1 MSFSLLGLIQRSP
14 FKVALR
20 IPRIKLPK
28 LALPALLVYSA
39 PKIGYPS
46 VTGII
51 GKVSSLAGGLL
62 NSLSPFQQKLSS
74 MFTSIGNLTPGSA
87 LGYAKGV
94 ISSAAG
100 EIGKLATGLINNAI
114 AGATA
119 AVNSAIGLV
128 NGAISTVVGLEQS
141 VVSEIQKV
149 SQLFKTQVKSV
160 EDLLKKEID
169 VSSGNTQTIAQVSAV
184 QASITN
190 TIVQSTTNLTNN
202 TIKKL
207 QEDPEFNTEFTA
219 NVTQQAINAAA
230 QAVVVK
236 NTSINNAA
244 MQSATVTNLG
254 KAPIAP
260 PLIVNTLT
268 PSAPTTTN
276 ELIGG
281 EVWSLGTSLSIN
293 QLITIRNDI
302 GESSYAGTYSQAVI
316 NQYNKQ
322 LAAGQVPTQ

>member
-119 AVNSAIGLV
+119 TLV
-128 NGAISTVVGLEQS
+128 YH
-141 VVSEIQKV
+141 
-149 SQLFKTQVKSV
+149 
-160 EDLLKKEID
+160 
-169 VSSGNTQTIAQVSAV
+169 
-184 QASITN
+184 
-190 TIVQSTTNLTNN
+190 
-202 TIKKL
+202 
-207 QEDPEFNTEFTA
+207 
-219 NVTQQAINAAA
+219 
-230 QAVVVK
+230 
-236 NTSINNAA
+236 
-244 MQSATVTNLG
+244 
-254 KAPIAP
+254 
-260 PLIVNTLT
+260 LI
-268 PSAPTTTN
+268 
-276 ELIGG
+276 I
-281 EVWSLGTSLSIN
+281 
-293 QLITIRNDI
+293 
-302 GESSYAGTYSQAVI
+302 
-316 NQYNKQ
+316 
-322 LAAGQVPTQ
+322 